1 MARGFGATEQE
12 RQASFWTTGGLAAV
26 HAEGRT
32 REEIFDAIKRRE
44 TYGTSGP
51 RILLWFHQRRCADG
65 RHDRQNGSPIF
76 EVKAAGAHKQS
87 PVAPTKRCRLWA
99 RNVFKNFAPMNVST
113 HQRTHENHPF

>member
-51 RILLWFHQRRCADG
+51 RILLWFNTKDG
-65 RHDRQNGSPIF
+65 VPMGGTTKRNGSPIF
-76 EVKAAGAHKQS
+76 EVKAAGAHKQK
-87 PVAPTKRCRLWA
+87 PGAPTKRCRLWA

-113 HQRTHENHPF
+113 RQANA